1 MFQIGVSFHSRPEKY
16 LCSRQ
21 RRRSATGGSRRAHSN
36 RPRSLYL
43 LHLCAERL
51 FLVHKA
57 INGVESVAVAMR
69 QFACSKPT
77 CATRSTKSRG
87 PAGVLYSQWASQ
99 PQPTRSQDN
108 IDVLSSVSSPTIVCL
123 SVPSRVGSCCL
134 ESDVQI
140 RFTVKLAGGGGKERE
155 LGHRDKSRVRA
166 GRHVAFSYCYR
177 VEDR

>member
-1 MFQIGVSFHSRPEKY
+1 MGCSIGFSSHSRP
-16 LCSRQ
+16 S
-21 RRRSATGGSRRAHSN
+21 RRSATGGSRRAHSN

-43 LHLCAERL
+43 LYLCAERL

-57 INGVESVAVAMR
+57 INGVESVAVAVAMR

-87 PAGVLYSQWASQ
+87 LAGVLYSQWASQ

-166 GRHVAFSYCYR
+166 GRHVAFSYCNR